1 MLQHLQ
7 TNSNT
12 AFTWVDVN
20 QPTEQELID
29 LSLEYNLPETAIKD
43 CLDPEHLPKF
53 EQLDDKTFI
62 IVRNYDSHC
71 DNNADSIQKLTRKI
85 AIFYGKDFLLT
96 IHRHESNIITKVAQ
110 KYANGHICKNPF
122 DMICK
127 IVKDAL
133 QSYEDPLMKLDAEI
147 DLYETRI
154 FLKSRIPD
162 FLKNLYL
169 IKRKMY
175 VQKRLITLTKT
186 LIDQLGTTHKR
197 NTIYEDLR
205 DTYVRV
211 ETISEE
217 IYDSIHGLLN
227 IYISLSGQKTN
238 EVMRIL
244 TVFSAFFLPLT
255 FIAGVYGMNFTIM
268 PELNYKYGYP
278 AVLISMLV
286 VTIIIYQWFSR
297 KGWI

>member
-1 MLQHLQ
+1 MLQ
-7 TNSNT
+7 TIKSGAENS
-12 AFTWVDVN
+12 FTWIDVN
-20 QPTEQELID
+20 QPSEQELM
-29 LSLEYNLPETAIKD
+29 SLAIQYGLPETAIKD

-62 IVRNYDSHC
+62 IIRNYDATS
-71 DNNADSIQKLTRKI
+71 DGGADSMQKLTRKI
-85 AIFYGKDFLLT
+85 AIFYAKDFLLT
-96 IHRHESNIITKVAQ
+96 IHRHESKIINNVVK
-110 KYANGHICKNPF
+110 KYANSPICKSPF
-122 DMICK
+122 DIICK
-127 IVKDAL
+127 IVKDSL
-133 QSYEDPLMKLDAEI
+133 QSFEEPLMKLDNEI

-154 FLKSRIPD
+154 FLKNRIPD

-186 LIDQLGTTHKR
+186 VIDQLGSSHKR

-205 DTYVRV
+205 DTYVRE
-211 ETISEE
+211 ETITEE
-217 IYDSIHGLLN
+217 IYESIHSLLN
-227 IYISLSGQKTN
+227 IYISLSSQKTN

-255 FIAGVYGMNFTIM
+255 FIVGIYGMNFRIM
-268 PELNYKYGYP
+268 PELNHQYGYP
-278 AVLISMLV
+278 GILIFMFLI
-286 VTIIIYQWFSR
+286 TIVIYQWFSR